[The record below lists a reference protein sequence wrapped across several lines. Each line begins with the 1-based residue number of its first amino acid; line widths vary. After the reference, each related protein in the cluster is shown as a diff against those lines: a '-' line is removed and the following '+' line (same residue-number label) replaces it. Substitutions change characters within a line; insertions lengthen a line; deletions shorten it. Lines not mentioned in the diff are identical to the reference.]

1 MLVNPSGPSM
11 QGDASSSSGD
21 DVDISN
27 GRNKR
32 KSAAASSPGPRKRN
46 RKGAPGDV
54 IVEAMLEIAAAS
66 KMRAAAMSK
75 NEDRFSISTCI
86 KVLDEIQG
94 LDQRIYFFALD
105 LFENPNAR
113 ETFISLKSERRVTWL
128 QGKSSSSISG
138 NMV

>member
-1 MLVNPSGPSM
+1 
-11 QGDASSSSGD
+11 
-21 DVDISN
+21 
-27 GRNKR
+27 
-32 KSAAASSPGPRKRN
+32 
-46 RKGAPGDV
+46 
-54 IVEAMLEIAAAS
+54 MLEIAAAS